1 MTGTPTLDQKRAAHA
16 WQAAQRA
23 RNESDFDTFATM
35 AKKLPVMI
43 QTSGLGHA
51 LAFLEGKKKAPE
63 LLKALNQWTAEQL
76 RDSSGKNRTLLERV
90 VEGDSGF
97 LIRATAEALSY
108 LKWLGRFTEG
118 LEKKAKNGNEK

>member
-43 QTSGLGHA
+43 QRADWVTPWRSWGEEEGARAIESPQPMDRGTASG
-51 LAFLEGKKKAPE
+51 
-63 LLKALNQWTAEQL
+63 
-76 RDSSGKNRTLLERV
+76 SSGKNRTLLERV